1 MSDIACIGYTE
12 VVDLAWTRI
21 TETTRF
27 ISRHTSERDR
37 NRSNY
42 TQKKKKHKPKMK
54 MKTEN

>member
-1 MSDIACIGYTE
+1 MPDFACIGYTE

-27 ISRHTSERDR
+27 ISSHTSERDR

-42 TQKKKKHKPKMK
+42 TQKKKKTQTKN
-54 MKTEN
+54 ENEN